1 MFANKMTREMMNN
14 LKGRVSK
21 VLNLARKL
29 SEEEKISLEGIYTTI
44 DDIILWNKK
53 LTKNKATRFKKT
65 LKGYVEVLNLS
76 SKAYI
81 RKHIVPMA
89 ITIVDQEWVEKN
101 E

>member
-1 MFANKMTREMMNN
+1 MFASRITREMINN

-44 DDIILWNKK
+44 DNIILWDKK

-65 LKGYVEVLNLS
+65 LKGYASVLEPS
-76 SKAYI
+76 SKVYI
-81 RKHIVPMA
+81 QKHIVPM
-89 ITIVDQEWVEKN
+89 IDSIVEQEWVKEH